1 MTTLYRNTSLY
12 QFITPQWIWF
22 SLRLG
27 GPNGFAYTRL
37 PGGLYLAWNLEPDY
51 DERIVWQWSKFTL
64 TRLET
69 EMEREEREDAE
80 AEAEYEAYLADHY
93 SY

>member
-1 MTTLYRNTSLY
+1 MNSFNLL
-12 QFITPQWIWF
+12 QFAQPMWIPF

-27 GPNGFAYTRL
+27 GPHGFAYCRL
-37 PGGLYLAWNLEPDY
+37 PRGLYLAWNLEPDY
-51 DERIVWQWSKFTL
+51 DERVVGQWSKFVV

-69 EMEREEREDAE
+69 DEEREEREEAE
-80 AEAEYEAYLADHY
+80 AEAAYEAEVADYY